1 MKKPN
6 NGLLESIKSSFST
19 NKNDFVDNDKN
30 KINFFYTLR
39 FKLIALFLIPV
50 VCIILLGIVS
60 SNQASSG
67 IEEYYKNATED
78 SINMAAEYMRFGFDN
93 VKVAS
98 NQFVGDTTLM
108 EYLRNQGDMMD
119 RRDTMNSTQKAI
131 SARITSD
138 EFIKNIYIISDTAK
152 SIMTAQVQIE
162 DGFYAGLSETEIG
175 KYLIENPMKYIWSG
189 QDDYLDEKLNTK
201 PDDYAIRLIRPFGN
215 LDSVLIMD
223 IRVDTI
229 NKILAD
235 LSFESGYLGFIAP
248 DGFEVIDKT
257 NKNVKTDKAVF
268 TDQQFYK
275 KALESNTSTGSDTVD
290 YKGKKHLFLY
300 SKIGDTGAMICSLMP
315 LSVINNQA
323 SNIRTTTVI
332 IVIIACL
339 IAITTAVVL
348 STGINNTINNINSVL
363 RRAAKG
369 DLTIQFSIDRKDE
382 FKVLSEQVQATINNM
397 KQLIQ
402 QVKDL
407 SMEVSFSSNSVSK
420 ASEAFLKS
428 SSDISRAMT
437 EIEQGVNQQALEA
450 EQCLTQMDAL
460 NKKIELVS
468 DNTKEIGLI
477 ADNTKQRVIEGTY
490 VSDELNKQTSSTI
503 STTKGI
509 IQEIEKLAE
518 KSSSINSI
526 INVINDIANQT
537 NLLSLNAS
545 IEASRAGEY
554 GRGFAVVASEI
565 RNLAEQSKS
574 SVNDIKFI
582 IESILED
589 TINVVEIARKVESV
603 LKLQESAVKN
613 TTDSY
618 QDINE
623 SVEKLVVFLKQI
635 SENVDSINETRV
647 TTLSSIENISAVLE
661 EIAAASNN
669 VSQSSNEQLHSVESL
684 NLSAVRLDT
693 HVDNL
698 TKEIEKFKV

>member
-1 MKKPN
+1 
-6 NGLLESIKSSFST
+6 
-19 NKNDFVDNDKN
+19 
-30 KINFFYTLR
+30 
-39 FKLIALFLIPV
+39 
-50 VCIILLGIVS
+50 
-60 SNQASSG
+60 
-67 IEEYYKNATED
+67 
-78 SINMAAEYMRFGFDN
+78 MAAEYMRFDN

-119 RRDTMNSTQKAI
+119 RRDTMNSTQKTI

-545 IEASRAGEY
+545 IEASVQENT
-554 GRGFAVVASEI
+554 E
-565 RNLAEQSKS
+565 E
-574 SVNDIKFI
+574 
-582 IESILED
+582 
-589 TINVVEIARKVESV
+589 V
-603 LKLQESAVKN
+603 LL
-613 TTDSY
+613 
-618 QDINE
+618 
-623 SVEKLVVFLKQI
+623 L
-635 SENVDSINETRV
+635 
-647 TTLSSIENISAVLE
+647 
-661 EIAAASNN
+661 
-669 VSQSSNEQLHSVESL
+669 
-684 NLSAVRLDT
+684 
-693 HVDNL
+693 
-698 TKEIEKFKV
+698 

>member
-1 MKKPN
+1 
-6 NGLLESIKSSFST
+6 
-19 NKNDFVDNDKN
+19 
-30 KINFFYTLR
+30 
-39 FKLIALFLIPV
+39 
-50 VCIILLGIVS
+50 
-60 SNQASSG
+60 
-67 IEEYYKNATED
+67 
-78 SINMAAEYMRFGFDN
+78 
-93 VKVAS
+93 
-98 NQFVGDTTLM
+98 
-108 EYLRNQGDMMD
+108 
-119 RRDTMNSTQKAI
+119 
-131 SARITSD
+131 
-138 EFIKNIYIISDTAK
+138 
-152 SIMTAQVQIE
+152 
-162 DGFYAGLSETEIG
+162 
-175 KYLIENPMKYIWSG
+175 
-189 QDDYLDEKLNTK
+189 
-201 PDDYAIRLIRPFGN
+201 
-215 LDSVLIMD
+215 MD

>member
-67 IEEYYKNATED
+67 IEKYYKNATED

-235 LSFESGYLGFIAP
+235 LSFKSGYLGFIAP

>member
-6 NGLLESIKSSFST
+6 NGLLEFIKSSFST

-67 IEEYYKNATED
+67 IEKYYKNATED

>member
-67 IEEYYKNATED
+67 IEKYYKNATED

-162 DGFYAGLSETEIG
+162 EGFYAGLSETEIG

>member
-67 IEEYYKNATED
+67 IEKYYKNATED

>member
-1 MKKPN
+1 
-6 NGLLESIKSSFST
+6 
-19 NKNDFVDNDKN
+19 
-30 KINFFYTLR
+30 
-39 FKLIALFLIPV
+39 
-50 VCIILLGIVS
+50 
-60 SNQASSG
+60 
-67 IEEYYKNATED
+67 
-78 SINMAAEYMRFGFDN
+78 MAAEYMRFGFDN

-119 RRDTMNSTQKAI
+119 RRDTMNSTQKTI

>member
-67 IEEYYKNATED
+67 IEKYYKNATED

-119 RRDTMNSTQKAI
+119 RRDTLNSTQKAI

>member
-1 MKKPN
+1 
-6 NGLLESIKSSFST
+6 
-19 NKNDFVDNDKN
+19 
-30 KINFFYTLR
+30 
-39 FKLIALFLIPV
+39 
-50 VCIILLGIVS
+50 
-60 SNQASSG
+60 
-67 IEEYYKNATED
+67 
-78 SINMAAEYMRFGFDN
+78 
-93 VKVAS
+93 
-98 NQFVGDTTLM
+98 
-108 EYLRNQGDMMD
+108 
-119 RRDTMNSTQKAI
+119 
-131 SARITSD
+131 
-138 EFIKNIYIISDTAK
+138 
-152 SIMTAQVQIE
+152 
-162 DGFYAGLSETEIG
+162 
-175 KYLIENPMKYIWSG
+175 
-189 QDDYLDEKLNTK
+189 
-201 PDDYAIRLIRPFGN
+201 
-215 LDSVLIMD
+215 
-223 IRVDTI
+223 
-229 NKILAD
+229 
-235 LSFESGYLGFIAP
+235 
-248 DGFEVIDKT
+248 
-257 NKNVKTDKAVF
+257 
-268 TDQQFYK
+268 
-275 KALESNTSTGSDTVD
+275 
-290 YKGKKHLFLY
+290 
-300 SKIGDTGAMICSLMP
+300 
-315 LSVINNQA
+315 
-323 SNIRTTTVI
+323 
-332 IVIIACL
+332 
-339 IAITTAVVL
+339 
-348 STGINNTINNINSVL
+348 
-363 RRAAKG
+363 
-369 DLTIQFSIDRKDE
+369 
-382 FKVLSEQVQATINNM
+382 
-397 KQLIQ
+397 
-402 QVKDL
+402 
-407 SMEVSFSSNSVSK
+407 
-420 ASEAFLKS
+420 
-428 SSDISRAMT
+428 MT

>member
-67 IEEYYKNATED
+67 IEKYYKNATED

-119 RRDTMNSTQKAI
+119 RRDTMNSTQKTI